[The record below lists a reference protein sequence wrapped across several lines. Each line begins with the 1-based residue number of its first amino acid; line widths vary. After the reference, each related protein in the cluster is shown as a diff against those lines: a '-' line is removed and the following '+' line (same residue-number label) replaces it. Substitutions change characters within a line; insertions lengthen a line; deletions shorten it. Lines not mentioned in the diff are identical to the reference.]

1 MRLLGAILAAALV
14 EGCSADTLSTK
25 NRLIDTAEA
34 VAFLRAEKETQ
45 QLSLAG
51 ECVVA
56 AMDKPALT
64 GSTLMYRFQLDCRT
78 PLNAVYSVFYEATC
92 EYAITDKFDF
102 VGGTYRTISSV
113 GENEIQITDAWVT
126 WPACPPSE

>member
-14 EGCSADTLSTK
+14 AGCSADTLST
-25 NRLIDTAEA
+25 NDRLIDIAEA
-34 VAFLRAEKETQ
+34 VAVLRAEKETQ
-45 QLSLAG
+45 MPAGAG

-64 GSTLMYRFQLDCRT
+64 GSTLFYRFQLDCRA
-78 PLNAVYSVFYEATC
+78 PQNEWYPQFYEVTC
-92 EYAITDKFDF
+92 KYVITDKFDF
-102 VGGTYRTISSV
+102 VGGVYRTFSRF